1 MIYWLLTTEYP
12 PLFGGGI
19 GTYCHHTARMLHREG
34 HVVTVFLPDDSVTD
48 HAVIM
53 DDGIRLVR
61 FNSQRGGMGR
71 YLGYVPRLSYAFA
84 LVVQEF
90 LKREDKPDFIE
101 SQEYLAIPYFL
112 IQFKLLGYPV
122 LRDVPIVL
130 TLHSP
135 AFLYLLYNREGI
147 YEFPNYWTGEMEV
160 GCIQGADLI
169 IAPSSYIIE
178 EINKHTFIPSHKVA
192 VVRNPYEAGGVISSP
207 PAVTRNEIVFYGK
220 LSPQKGAFELFRYFK
235 DLWDNGFTHKLIVIG
250 GTDKVYYPEMK
261 TMEQVLRA
269 EYKRY
274 FQQGLVSFTGKIL
287 PDKRD
292 VHLSAAHVV
301 LIPSNGDNLPYA
313 AIEAMCIGK
322 VVLAS
327 VQGGQREFIEDGI
340 NGFLFDHN
348 IPNSFEEKL
357 LHILSLDKD
366 SLLRIGQA
374 AMESIAEGFSY
385 ASIYAQKLATL
396 QGLRPK
402 KSLPHR
408 FPFARPIDAAPHF
421 YKTPMAR
428 GLLSVVI
435 PFYNMGRFIDDC
447 VNSVLQSSYKDL
459 EVLIVDDGSTDSASL
474 EALKRWAAHPLVH
487 VVQKKNEGIAAT
499 RNHGASLANGEYL
512 AFLDADDKVHGSYYL
527 KAITVLQQYEN
538 VFFVGAWSQ
547 YFGQKNDVWPAW
559 NPEPPYILLHNSV
572 NSSALVYKKAAYL
585 AGGLNVKDVDY
596 GLEDYGSVISMLA
609 HGYRGVVLPE
619 CLFFYRV
626 RRDSMYRGLNR
637 YKVLH
642 SYHFI
647 SSQHDVLYRQ
657 YAPQLFNLLNAN
669 GPSFAYDNP
678 SFGRRVTSSSMQPHQ
693 LAVRAKGFVKQFPAL
708 KKLLLQIK
716 AFIRL

>member
-1 MIYWLLTTEYP
+1 MKYWLLTTEYP
-12 PLFGGGI
+12 PLYGGGI
-19 GTYCHHTARMLHREG
+19 GTYCQHTARLLYREG
-34 HVVTVFLPDDSVTD
+34 HAVTVFFPDDNVTD
-48 HAVIM
+48 HTVVM
-53 DDGIRLVR
+53 DEGIRIVR

-84 LVVQEF
+84 LVVQAF
-90 LKREDKPDFIE
+90 LQQEERPDYIE

-135 AFLYLLYNREGI
+135 AFLYLLYNREGV
-147 YEFPNYWTGEMEV
+147 YEFPNYWTGELEV
-160 GCIQGADLI
+160 SCIQGADII
-169 IAPSSYIIE
+169 IAPSAYIIE
-178 EINKHTFIPSHKVA
+178 EVNKHTVIPAHKTV
-192 VVRNPYEAGGVISSP
+192 VVRNPYEPIKATLTP
-207 PAVTRNEIVFYGK
+207 PAITRNELVFYGK

-235 DLWDNGFTHKLIVIG
+235 ALWDAGFQHQLTVIG

-269 EYKRY
+269 QYGRY
-274 FQQGLVSFTGKIL
+274 FQQGLVSFTGKV
-287 PDKRD
+287 PPARRD
-292 VHLSAAHVV
+292 EHLSAAHVV

-313 AIEAMCIGK
+313 AIEAMCTGK

-327 VQGGQREFIEDGI
+327 VQGGQREFIEDGV
-340 NGFLFDHN
+340 NGFLFDHTVSH
-348 IPNSFEEKL
+348 SFEEKL
-357 LHILSLDKD
+357 LHILSLDED
-366 SLLRIGQA
+366 RLLRIGQA
-374 AMESIAEGFSY
+374 AMETIAKRFSY
-385 ASIYAQKLATL
+385 AAVYAGKMAAL
-396 QGLRPK
+396 QSLRPK
-402 KSLPHR
+402 RTLPQR
-408 FPFARPIDAAPHF
+408 FPFARPIDAEPHF
-421 YKTPMAR
+421 YKAPMER

-435 PFYNMGRFIDDC
+435 PFYNMGRYIDDC

-459 EVLIVDDGSTDSASL
+459 EVLIIDDGSTDAESL
-474 EALKRWAAHPLVH
+474 QALKRWAQHP
-487 VVQKKNEGIAAT
+487 VVQVIHKKNEGLATT
-499 RNHGASLANGEYL
+499 RNYGAGRANGEFL
-512 AFLDADDKVHGSYYL
+512 AFLDADDKVNGSYYE
-527 KAITVLQQYEN
+527 KAIVVLQQYEN

-547 YFGQKNDVWPAW
+547 YFGQKQAVWPAW

-572 NSSALVYKKAAYL
+572 NSSALVYKKAAFL

-596 GLEDYGSVISMLA
+596 GLEDYGSVIGLLSQ
-609 HGYRGVVLPE
+609 GYRGVVLPE

-626 RRDSMYRGLNR
+626 RRNSMYRGLNR

-642 SYHFI
+642 SYQFI
-647 SSQHDVLYRQ
+647 ASQYEGLYKQ

-678 SFGRRVTSSSMQPHQ
+678 SFGRRVTSTSQQPHQ